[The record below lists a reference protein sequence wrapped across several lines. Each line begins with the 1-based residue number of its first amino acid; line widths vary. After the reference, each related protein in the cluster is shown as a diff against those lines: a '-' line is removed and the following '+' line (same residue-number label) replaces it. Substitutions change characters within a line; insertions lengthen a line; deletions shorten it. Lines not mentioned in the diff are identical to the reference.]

1 MWPDGKVSNQAR
13 IPGAKRRRKL
23 SVMQN
28 ERTKEFKR
36 KDVTVIKSDRLI
48 ENLICRGIIN
58 QISMILSISIV
69 ENIRFIDM
77 IKRSKEKR

>member
-1 MWPDGKVSNQAR
+1 
-13 IPGAKRRRKL
+13 
-23 SVMQN
+23 MQN